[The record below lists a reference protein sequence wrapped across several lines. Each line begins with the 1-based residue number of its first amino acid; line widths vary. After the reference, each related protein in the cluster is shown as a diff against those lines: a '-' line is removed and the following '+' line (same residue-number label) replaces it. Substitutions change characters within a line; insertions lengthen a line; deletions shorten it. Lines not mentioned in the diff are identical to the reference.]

1 MAKVG
6 GPCAHCKATESSRW
20 QNGEP
25 VRSPARFVGKP
36 CCMRRQCAIA
46 FGFRDP
52 ANDKK
57 YKSGKKAEVEA
68 AAGAAAAMAGLA
80 AGMPVADTVAAMRS
94 PRRHTRAEP
103 LLADAPP
110 QQLGTA

>member
-1 MAKVG
+1 MSKPICSLPTMAKVG

-20 QNGEP
+20 QNGDA

-57 YKSGKKAEVEA
+57 YKSGKKAEVD
-68 AAGAAAAMAGLA
+68 MNYILR
-80 AGMPVADTVAAMRS
+80 V
-94 PRRHTRAEP
+94 
-103 LLADAPP
+103 
-110 QQLGTA
+110 